1 MAVYSFVGLCRAVYG
16 YVGLP
21 SFVFFVREFFSR
33 ALLSE
38 RLEQAKLLSPI
49 PFFFIPLARTDYNQM
64 RCGLGSIQHVEF
76 SKFQTGIFEWKA
88 RGLSTVVYH
97 LHGQTGRFTIWVNG
111 SQSSGLL
118 NFVPESRLHCPF
130 TGKRPRRPET
140 GIKDGF
146 EETEHEFPFGI
157 FHPEKLDYLFRCSVA
172 SGNFPFRF

>member
-1 MAVYSFVGLCRAVYG
+1 MFTGV
-16 YVGLP
+16 P
-21 SFVFFVREFFSR
+21 SPFPPPVSPRFFFIVNFFP
-33 ALLSE
+33 ALYYLNAWN
-38 RLEQAKLLSPI
+38 RLNCCPQYRS
-49 PFFFIPLARTDYNQM
+49 FFIPLARTDYNQT

-76 SKFQTGIFEWKA
+76 SKFQTRIFEWKA

-97 LHGQTGRFTIWVNG
+97 LHGQPGRFTIWVNG
-111 SQSSGLL
+111 SQNSGLL
-118 NFVPESRLHCPF
+118 NFVPESRLHWPF